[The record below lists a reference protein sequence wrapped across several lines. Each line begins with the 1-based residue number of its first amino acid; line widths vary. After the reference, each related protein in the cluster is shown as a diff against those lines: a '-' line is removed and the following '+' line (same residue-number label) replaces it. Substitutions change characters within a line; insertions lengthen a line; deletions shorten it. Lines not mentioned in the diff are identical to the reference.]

1 MTMMMT
7 KVVVMI
13 TIMMVVTVMIVVMMI
28 IDNRDD
34 DDGDG
39 DGGRALIRN
48 RKILE
53 SVHLYTY
60 LLNVAQCVGVSRDIE
75 QLTYPHI
82 ILPSHDHEQ

>member
-13 TIMMVVTVMIVVMMI
+13 TMMVVTVMMVVMI
-28 IDNRDD
+28 IDNHDY
-34 DDGDG
+34 DDGSG

-53 SVHLYTY
+53 SVRLYTY
-60 LLNVAQCVGVSRDIE
+60 LLNVAQCCGGIKRR
-75 QLTYPHI
+75 
-82 ILPSHDHEQ
+82 